1 MQTPP
6 SIPINN
12 EDEEEI
18 ILQSNDVENEE
29 DRKIRRHSNFDISSV
44 ETDGQFIKNIN
55 DGSLTLKQTI
65 GKGTYCKVKY
75 VECRV
80 YRNIKNKIT

>member
-18 ILQSNDVENEE
+18 KLQINDVENEE

-44 ETDGQFIKNIN
+44 ESEDGQFFRTID
-55 DGSLTLKQTI
+55 DGYLTLK
-65 GKGTYCKVKY
+65 
-75 VECRV
+75 
-80 YRNIKNKIT
+80 